1 MSVEDYRDN
10 FRYIHGNLTEWL
22 PDGCRA
28 VAADNRYSLARWAGA
43 YWKVSAGMLLR
54 AYAEEYAAPG
64 EEDGAVSRIHISY
77 EEPCT
82 KRQLIEKAARSA
94 EGGAEHQ
101 MYCRKRNGAPHTAQL
116 PRGCPQCKHTL

>member
-10 FRYIHGNLTEWL
+10 FRYMHGNLTEWL

-64 EEDGAVSRIHISY
+64 EEDGEVSRIHISY

-82 KRQLIEKAARSA
+82 KGSLLKSSTRCRRIRS
-94 EGGAEHQ
+94 
-101 MYCRKRNGAPHTAQL
+101 
-116 PRGCPQCKHTL
+116 